1 MTQKELDIYEQAIK
15 TYGFE
20 VQRLMLIEEIGE
32 LLNAIA
38 KLPRARATSDDV
50 IEELADVAIMVNQM
64 AVYYG
69 WWKFHTKKGMKLLRL
84 QERLKKHQ
92 SK

>member
-1 MTQKELDIYEQAIK
+1 MTQKELDICEKAVR
-15 TYGFE
+15 TYGYDA
-20 VQRLMLIEEIGE
+20 QRLMLFEEIGE

-38 KLPRARATSDDV
+38 KLSRGRATSDDV

-64 AVYYG
+64 AIIYG
-69 WWKFHTKKGMKLLRL
+69 WYKFHSVKAKKLQRL

-92 SK
+92 